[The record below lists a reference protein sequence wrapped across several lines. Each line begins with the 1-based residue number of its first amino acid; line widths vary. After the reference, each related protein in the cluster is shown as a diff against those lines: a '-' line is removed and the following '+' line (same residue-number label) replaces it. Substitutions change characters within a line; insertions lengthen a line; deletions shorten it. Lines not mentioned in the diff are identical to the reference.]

1 MSVLQKILD
10 VMPQADERRRFQ
22 RVRVNLLGRYMLAD
36 RREYPC
42 QVQDMSPG
50 GMALVAPVAGKAGER
65 VVAYVDHLGRLEG
78 TIVRVYPNGFAM
90 NVAEGI
96 LRARFRKGY
105 DHLELLKPNESYE
118 FEIDM
123 RGTAN
128 VFLPGHRIRVDI
140 TSSNFPQFDR
150 NLNSG
155 EDLATATRV
164 RVARQTVFHTPE
176 RASHIVLPVVEIPR

>member
-90 NVAEGI
+90 TIA
-96 LRARFRKGY
+96 ATSRKR
-105 DHLELLKPNESYE
+105 DKLAAQLTWL
-118 FEIDM
+118 
-123 RGTAN
+123 AN
-128 VFLPGHRIRVDI
+128 R
-140 TSSNFPQFDR
+140 
-150 NLNSG
+150 
-155 EDLATATRV
+155 LATAATGLPAAPDSIKFYSISIIRHFNEIV
-164 RVARQTVFHTPE
+164 R
-176 RASHIVLPVVEIPR
+176 